1 MGAESAVTIGLL
13 LPDVLGTYGDRGNAA
28 VLAQRL
34 RWRGLDS
41 RILQFPAGTTPSAGC
56 DIYLLGGGEDAAG
69 HYAVDWLSRHPALRS
84 ALGRSQVLAVCAG
97 LQVLGLWVRDR
108 TGRTRPG
115 AEIVDLTTAA
125 EGRRAIGEAV
135 ARCRLPGVGTLTG
148 FENHAGRTALGVGVE
163 PLGAVVRGVGNG
175 DGSDGVLAGGIV
187 GTYFHGPVLARNP
200 ALADLI
206 LSRAVGRDL
215 GPLAL
220 PDEESARR
228 AHLAAGSAGSR
239 LAVRFP
245 RRPRATSRGGF
256 RR

>member
-1 MGAESAVTIGLL
+1 
-13 LPDVLGTYGDRGNAA
+13 
-28 VLAQRL
+28 
-34 RWRGLDS
+34 
-41 RILQFPAGTTPSAGC
+41 
-56 DIYLLGGGEDAAG
+56 
-69 HYAVDWLSRHPALRS
+69 
-84 ALGRSQVLAVCAG
+84 
-97 LQVLGLWVRDR
+97 
-108 TGRTRPG
+108 
-115 AEIVDLTTAA
+115 VDLTTAA